1 VFFGLKK
8 RNLEMARNVI
18 EPEADKTDLT
28 VSASTSGSN
37 NHGERI
43 AKYSELKKN
52 SLSVSKYLKDK
63 KRYKDEYLALTG
75 CANYLVFHEYYTIDQ
90 IKLAKIK
97 TCKKHM
103 LCEFCASKRASKSSN
118 AYLEKFLQVKK
129 ENPKLIPALLTLTVK
144 NKKNFEKVFN
154 HLVKSFGKYKDRRRD
169 YLKRGTGFNEFCK
182 IEGAAYSYEIT
193 KSDKGFHPH
202 IHMVVMLN
210 DYIDVKKLSEEW
222 LTITKDSKI
231 VDIRKLK
238 GDSEQDL
245 TKSFLEVFKYS
256 LKFSDFDYDTLLE
269 VYSNLRG
276 KRLQGSFGCFYGVKV
291 PESDIDELFEDLP
304 YLERFYKFSKKSNS
318 FSLESYRVVEDQ
330 PDLEDR
336 SLEYTSLDTGLFI
349 HSKDSERQV
358 SKRRSEQRQA
368 RDSRSSEDFECNE
381 FPELQTSVA
390 SFNLENMCIP
400 EPET

>member
-1 VFFGLKK
+1 VFFGLKN

-18 EPEADKTDLT
+18 EPEADKADLT
-28 VSASTSGSN
+28 VSASTSGSQ
-37 NHGERI
+37 NHNERI

-144 NKKNFEKVFN
+144 NKKDPEKVFN
-154 HLVKSFGKYKDRRRD
+154 HLSLSFKKYQKKRRN

-182 IEGAAYSYEIT
+182 IEGAVYSYEMT
-193 KSDKGFHPH
+193 KSHKGHHPH
-202 IHMVVMLN
+202 LHMIVMLN
-210 DYIDVKKLSEEW
+210 DYIDVEKLSKEW
-222 LTITKDSKI
+222 LSITKDSKI
-231 VDIRKLK
+231 VDVRKLK
-238 GDSEQDL
+238 GNSEQDL
-245 TKSFLEVFKYS
+245 AKSFLECFKYT
-256 LKFSDFDYDTLLE
+256 LKFSDFDHKTLLE
-269 VYSNLRG
+269 VYSALRG
-276 KRLQGSFGCFYGVKV
+276 KRLQGSFGCFWGVKV
-291 PESDIDELFEDLP
+291 PESDTDDLFDDLP

-318 FSLESYRVVEDQ
+318 FTLKAYRVVEDQ
-330 PDLEDR
+330 PDLDDR
-336 SLEYTSLDTGLFI
+336 SLESVSLDTGEYQGEK
-349 HSKDSERQV
+349 SRSNERT
-358 SKRRSEQRQA
+358 SEQRGA
-368 RDSRSSEDFECNE
+368 RLVSDLESRHSYESA
-381 FPELQTSVA
+381 ELQSSGARCSPDDHCLSVLD
-390 SFNLENMCIP
+390 SS
-400 EPET
+400 

>member
-1 VFFGLKK
+1 
-8 RNLEMARNVI
+8 MARNVI
-18 EPEADKTDLT
+18 EPEADREVLT
-28 VSASTSGSN
+28 GSASTSGSQ
-37 NHGERI
+37 NHSERI

-129 ENPKLIPALLTLTVK
+129 ENPRLIPALLTLTVK

-182 IEGAAYSYEIT
+182 IEGSAYSYEIT

-202 IHMVVMLN
+202 IHMIVMLN
-210 DYIDVKKLSEEW
+210 DYIDVEKLSKEW
-222 LTITKDSKI
+222 LSITNDSKI

-330 PDLEDR
+330 PDIEDR
-336 SLEYTSLDTGLFI
+336 TFQSVSFDTGEYQGE
-349 HSKDSERQV
+349 KARPNERT
-358 SKRRSEQRQA
+358 SEQRGA
-368 RDSRSSEDFECNE
+368 ILGRDLESGHSYESA
-381 FPELQTSVA
+381 ELQSSGARCSLDDHGVSVLLD
-390 SFNLENMCIP
+390 SS
-400 EPET
+400 

>member
-1 VFFGLKK
+1 MFFTSKK
-8 RNLEMARNVI
+8 GEFNMARNVI
-18 EPEADKTDLT
+18 EPEADREVLT
-28 VSASTSGSN
+28 GSASTSGSKY
-37 NHGERI
+37 HGERI

-75 CANYLVFHEYYTIDQ
+75 CANYLVFHEYYSIDQ

-118 AYLEKFLQVKK
+118 AYLEKFLEVRKQ
-129 ENPKLIPALLTLTVK
+129 NPKLIPALLTLTVK

-154 HLVKSFGKYKDRRRD
+154 HLVKSFGKYKEHRRN
-169 YLKRGTGFNEFCK
+169 YLKKSVGFNEFCK

-210 DYIDVKKLSEEW
+210 DYIDVEKLSKEW
-222 LTITKDSKI
+222 LSITKDSKI

-330 PDLEDR
+330 PDIEDR
-336 SLEYTSLDTGLFI
+336 TFQSVSFDTGEYQGEKSRPI
-349 HSKDSERQV
+349 ERT
-358 SKRRSEQRQA
+358 SEQRAA
-368 RDSRSSEDFECNE
+368 RLGRDLESGHVYESA
-381 FPELQTSVA
+381 ELQSSGA
-390 SFNLENMCIP
+390 RCSPDDHGLP
-400 EPET
+400 ALLDSS